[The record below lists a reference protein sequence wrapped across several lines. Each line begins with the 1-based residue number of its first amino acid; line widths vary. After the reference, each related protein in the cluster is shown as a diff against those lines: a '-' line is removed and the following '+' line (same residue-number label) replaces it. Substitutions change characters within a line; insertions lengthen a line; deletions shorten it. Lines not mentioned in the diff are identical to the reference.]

1 MPANYKFSS
10 LKCIALARAKYVDIF
25 KREKTFECN
34 EKEGKRLI
42 NYYIRT

>member
-25 KREKTFECN
+25 KREKKDF
-34 EKEGKRLI
+34 
-42 NYYIRT
+42 